1 MAELLRGAPVANA
14 IIDSCAGRSRAL
26 ADAGVAPTFA
36 VVRVGE
42 RPDDLSYERGLLKRA
57 ERAGV
62 TVRRVVLAEDCSQA
76 DLMRAVADINADASA
91 HGCLVFRPL
100 PAHLDERAVAAA
112 LAPSKDVDC
121 LTPASLA
128 HVFSGAGAGFAPCT
142 AEAVVRV
149 LGHYGVPLAGADVTV
164 VGRSLVIGRP
174 VAMLLQRAD
183 ATVTMCHSK
192 TADLARR
199 CREADVLVVAVGHAR
214 AIGTDALRAGQV
226 VVDVGINW
234 DDEAQ
239 RLVGDVDER
248 AADAVAAALTPV
260 PGGVGAV
267 TTAVLMDHVVTAA
280 ERTVGPKADG
290 TGAYRARR
298 AQASAF

>member
-26 ADAGVAPTFA
+26 ADAGVASTLA

-214 AIGTDALRAGQV
+214 AIGADALRAGQV

-234 DDEAQ
+234 DDGAQ